1 MYYSNECT
9 SKCNA
14 NNRQYPENV
23 YLSLCNELKKLYAFI
38 PDKIRPAL
46 SRTNSATNVPVSG
59 MVATKRAWVPLR
71 TQHNA
76 VVYLSDVQ

>member
-1 MYYSNECT
+1 MQIIDSI
-9 SKCNA
+9 SDKI
-14 NNRQYPENV
+14 PENV

-46 SRTNSATNVPVSG
+46 SRTNSAANVPVSG

-76 VVYLSDVQ
+76 VVYLSDVQCK